1 MQSMIRIHQYSI
13 IVAYILSTLL
23 VTIGILSIFFTS
35 TLEHHFFT
43 PDSNQNEIGVIMKF
57 CGVSQLSFGF
67 NCIYHLIKIDKE
79 RNREENVRMVLSSM
93 AFFGLLTLL
102 VIISSH
108 VSSSPMFKV
117 CSGIGFM
124 YIVVACIGI
133 MATCY
138 PMDHFESERLQSASS
153 SSTTSRNQTV
163 DPEQPENT
171 VPLLS
176 NHDNIDENSA
186 VDDTYIEEEQVNRQD
201 HESDIHGRITGT
213 KRLIKLAGPQSYYLY
228 MGCIVLL
235 IRLPFSM
242 SIPHFV
248 SETIG
253 ALAKSDYDDAMYN
266 IYLLLG
272 LGTVDA
278 VLDFFCVFLFGLTN
292 LKITKGVRIDTFAAI
307 LQQEIA
313 FFDVNKSGDLASRL
327 NSDCGEMAFDLTWF
341 FRFSIESV
349 VRITGY
355 VTYMLVRSSKLGL
368 CTISVVPICAIVNMK
383 YSHWLSNNALKVQNA
398 LAQAN
403 SVAQEA
409 FSCVRTVIAFASED
423 LENAKYR
430 EKIEHHYLLNVKQIF
445 AQGFYYMI
453 VSTFLINTVVQALL
467 LYVGMNLIQTDQLST
482 EVLLA
487 FMLYQSKLQNEVQN
501 LFNSLTSL
509 IKSSGAGDK
518 VFELLDR
525 KIPEPGTGNR
535 AIIRSSSSDTSM
547 DETQTDTE
555 DLVDIRLTDV
565 HFSYPSRPEQK
576 VLNGLSLHVKAGKT
590 LALVGSSGC
599 GKSTVVGLLQRFYDP
614 DSGQICVNNKDLRRI
629 DLKKYRK
636 RIGVVTQDPVLFTGS
651 IFDNITYGRTDVNQ
665 EDVITAAKLA
675 NAHNFVCAFPD
686 GYDTQVG
693 ERGASL
699 SGGQK
704 QRIAIARAILSK
716 PSLLLLDEAT
726 SALDSTSEQLVQEA
740 LDTLLDKNQQMTTVI
755 IAHRLQTVRNA
766 DTIVVLEKGMVS
778 EFGTHDELLK
788 KNGIYRRMVTRAESD
803 GGTFAG

>member
-1 MQSMIRIHQYSI
+1 MAIGFLSI
-13 IVAYILSTLL
+13 I
-23 VTIGILSIFFTS
+23 FTT
-35 TLEHHFFT
+35 TLEHHLLFNYDPKQT
-43 PDSNQNEIGVIMKF
+43 DLGLILKL
-57 CGVSQLSFGF
+57 CGVSQLSFGL
-67 NCIYHLIKIDKE
+67 NCIYHLLKIRKE
-79 RNREENVRMVLSSM
+79 TNGEEHIRMVLSSH
-93 AFFGLLTLL
+93 AFFGILTF
-102 VIISSH
+102 VVSIFSN
-108 VSSSPMFKV
+108 VSSSPMFQV
-117 CSGIGFM
+117 CTGLGFT
-124 YIVVACIGI
+124 YIIIACIGI
-133 MATCY
+133 MLTCY
-138 PMDHFESERLQSASS
+138 PMDHHERIQ
-153 SSTTSRNQTV
+153 SSTGRTNYDV
-163 DPEQPENT
+163 DPEEAENT
-171 VPLLS
+171 VPLLLH
-176 NHDNIDENSA
+176 HDNLDEVAA
-186 VDDTYIEEEQVNRQD
+186 VENTVTDVDMEELNGQD
-201 HESDIHGRITGT
+201 HHDSNSHGRITGT
-213 KRLIKLAGPQSYYLY
+213 KRLIKLAGPQSFYLY

-253 ALAKSDYDDAMYN
+253 ALAKSDYDDAKYN

-341 FRFSIESV
+341 FRFSIESI

-368 CTISVVPICAIVNMK
+368 CTVSVVPICAIVNMK

-423 LENAKYR
+423 LEHEKYK

-445 AQGFYYMI
+445 AQGFYYMV

-467 LYVGMNLIQTDQLST
+467 LYVGMNLIQTDQLSA

-525 KIPEPGTGNR
+525 KIPEPGTGNLS
-535 AIIRSSSSDTSM
+535 IIRSRSSDTS
-547 DETQTDTE
+547 TQEDQIHTE
-555 DLVDIRLTDV
+555 ELVDIRLSDV

-576 VLNGLSLHVKAGKT
+576 ILNGLSLDIKAGKT
-590 LALVGSSGC
+590 VALVGGSGC
-599 GKSTVVGLLQRFYDP
+599 GKSTVICLLQRFYDP
-614 DSGQICVNNKDLRRI
+614 DCGQIFVNNKDLRTI
-629 DLKKYRK
+629 DLKKHRT
-636 RIGVVTQDPVLFTGS
+636 RIGVVTQDPVLFTGT
-651 IFDNITYGRTDVNQ
+651 IFDNIKYGRTDVNQ

-675 NAHNFVCAFPD
+675 NAHNFICAFPD

-740 LDTLLDKNQQMTTVI
+740 LDSLLDKNKQMTTVI
-755 IAHRLQTVRNA
+755 IAHRLHTVRYA
-766 DTIVVLEKGMVS
+766 DTIVVMEKGKVS
-778 EFGTHDELLK
+778 ELGTHDELFR
-788 KNGIYRRMVTRAESD
+788 KNGIYRSMIKRAESA
-803 GGTFAG
+803 GGNFVE